1 MKRNLSTPYLNKM
14 KYIKYFF
21 QFLFV
26 IIFFTLFK
34 ILRFKISSNFGGKLF
49 EIIGPIFRS
58 KKLIHSNI
66 KKAIPDISLSGLNRI
81 TKLMWN
87 NYGRVFAEY
96 MFIKDFRKNKIDSK
110 IEIEG
115 QEILDEIK
123 RLNKPVIFVSG
134 HFSNFELMAM
144 HIEKTGINLS
154 AIYRPL
160 NNIFLNKIM
169 ERIRKNFICKNQIKK
184 GIGGIKK
191 LINLKKNNY
200 STALMIDQRV
210 SEGIRSNFFNQEAL
224 TTTIPAQLAKKFN
237 IKIVP
242 IYIER
247 INGINFKIT
256 IKKPLDFTSDVSVKQ
271 ITDELN
277 HTLEKMIIL
286 KPEQWIWS
294 HNRWK

>member
-1 MKRNLSTPYLNKM
+1 MKL
-14 KYIKYFF
+14 IKYFF
-21 QFLFV
+21 QFLFI
-26 IIFFTLFK
+26 IIFFVLFK
-34 ILRFKISSNFGGKLF
+34 ILGFKISSAIGGKLF
-49 EIIGPIFRS
+49 EVIGPLFRS

-66 KKAIPDISLSGLNRI
+66 KKAIPNINLENLKKI

-87 NYGRVFAEY
+87 NYGRIFAEY
-96 MFIKDFRKNKIDSK
+96 MFIKDFRTNKLDSK

-115 QEILDEIK
+115 QEILEEIK
-123 RLNKPVIFVSG
+123 KLNKPVVFISG

-169 ERIRKNFICKNQIKK
+169 EEIRKKHICKNQIKK

-210 SEGIRSNFFNQEAL
+210 SEGILSDLFNQKAL
-224 TTTIPAQLAKKFN
+224 TTTIPAQLVKKFN
-237 IKIVP
+237 TPVVP
-242 IYIER
+242 IFIER
-247 INGINFKIT
+247 TENINFKIT
-256 IKKPLDFTSDVSVKQ
+256 INNPINFSNDNSVKD
-271 ITDELN
+271 ITDKLN
-277 HTLEKMIIL
+277 NILEKMIIK